1 MAGNS
6 QRKGAMRKTSKKGS
20 TVGSGGQRR
29 KGLEGRGP
37 TPKAEDR
44 KQHKAYKGAAKKTTR
59 TSGTAS
65 ATSVRSS
72 RATKAQL
79 DVVVGRNPVVE
90 ALRAKV
96 PAIALH
102 VATGIEYDER
112 VREALD
118 LASEQDLKI
127 LEVGKLQI
135 ERIAGVALHQGLAL
149 TVKPYK
155 YPDVEDVIGT
165 SKLIVALD
173 GVTDPRNL
181 GAVVRS
187 AAAFGAGAV
196 VLPER
201 RSTGMTAVAWRTSA
215 GAAARVPVA
224 RATNLNR
231 AIEGFKKAG
240 YFVIGLDA
248 DGEQSVSQAAS
259 NLGKSKVLL
268 VIGSEGKGLSRLV
281 AENCDVIASIPMT
294 SDTESLNASVAAG
307 IALYAIAQVQ

>member
-6 QRKGAMRKTSKKGS
+6 QRKGAIRKAGTKKGS
-20 TVGSGGQRR
+20 TIGSGGQRR

-44 KQHKAYKGAAKKTTR
+44 KQHKAYKGDKPIRNTK
-59 TSGTAS
+59 
-65 ATSVRSS
+65 ATSKP
-72 RATKAQL
+72 ATRERKPQM

-90 ALRAKV
+90 ALRAEV
-96 PAIALH
+96 PATILH
-102 VATGIEYDER
+102 VAIGIDADER

-118 LASEQDLKI
+118 LASAQGLSI
-127 LEVGKLQI
+127 MEVGKAQI

-149 TVKPYK
+149 TVKPYV
-155 YPDVEDVIGT
+155 YPESEEFIGNT
-165 SKLIVALD
+165 DLVVALD

-187 AAAFGAGAV
+187 AAAFGAAAV

-201 RSTGMTAVAWRTSA
+201 RSAGMTAVAWRTSA

-224 RATNLNR
+224 RAVNLTRTINK
-231 AIEGFKKAG
+231 FKKAG

-248 DGEQSVSQAAS
+248 EGDMTMAAAAADTRDDR
-259 NLGKSKVLL
+259 VLL

-281 AENCDVIASIPMT
+281 AEACDVVASIPMT
-294 SDTESLNASVAAG
+294 ADTESLNASVAAG
-307 IALYAIAQVQ
+307 IALYAIAESRNN

>member
-6 QRKGAMRKTSKKGS
+6 QRKGAMRKSSKKGS

-44 KQHKAYKGAAKKTTR
+44 KQHKAYKGGAKKATR
-59 TSGTAS
+59 SSGTAS
-65 ATSVRSS
+65 ATSVRTS

-96 PAIALH
+96 PAVALH
-102 VATGIEYDER
+102 VATGIDYDER

-149 TVKPYK
+149 TVKPYT
-155 YPDVEDVIGT
+155 YPDVEDVIGV

-231 AIEGFKKAG
+231 AIEKFKKAG

-248 DGEQSVSQAAS
+248 DGEQSVTEAAN
-259 NLGKSKVLL
+259 NLGRSKVLL

-294 SDTESLNASVAAG
+294 SETESLNASVAAG
-307 IALYAIAQVQ
+307 IALFAISSVQ

>member
-1 MAGNS
+1 M
-6 QRKGAMRKTSKKGS
+6 
-20 TVGSGGQRR
+20 
-29 KGLEGRGP
+29 
-37 TPKAEDR
+37 
-44 KQHKAYKGAAKKTTR
+44 
-59 TSGTAS
+59 
-65 ATSVRSS
+65 
-72 RATKAQL
+72 
-79 DVVVGRNPVVE
+79 VGRNPVVE

-96 PAIALH
+96 PAVALH
-102 VATGIEYDER
+102 VATGIEHDER
-112 VREALD
+112 IREALD
-118 LASEQDLKI
+118 LASEQGLNI

-149 TVKPYK
+149 TVKPYI
-155 YPDVEDVIGT
+155 YPEVEDVIGT

-224 RATNLNR
+224 RATNMNR
-231 AIEGFKKAG
+231 AIERFKKAG

-248 DGEQSVSQAAS
+248 DGEQSVLDAAK

-294 SDTESLNASVAAG
+294 RDTESLNASVAAG
-307 IALYAIAQVQ
+307 IALFAIANAQ

>member
-29 KGLEGRGP
+29 QGLEGRGP
-37 TPKAEDR
+37 TPKAADR
-44 KQHKAYKGAAKKTTR
+44 KQHKTYKGDAKKTTR
-59 TSGTAS
+59 SSGTAS

-102 VATGIEYDER
+102 VATGIEQDER
-112 VREALD
+112 IREALD
-118 LASEQDLKI
+118 LASEQGLNI
-127 LEVGKLQI
+127 LEVGKMQI
-135 ERIAGVALHQGLAL
+135 ERIAGVALHQGIAL
-149 TVKPYK
+149 TVKPYT
-155 YPDVEDVIGT
+155 YPDAEEVIGT

-173 GVTDPRNL
+173 GITDPRNL

-224 RATNLNR
+224 RATNLTR
-231 AIEGFKKAG
+231 TIEKFKKAG

-248 DGEQSVSQAAS
+248 DGEQNISQAAKS
-259 NLGKSKVLL
+259 LGKSKVLL

-281 AENCDVIASIPMT
+281 AENCDVIAFIPMT
-294 SDTESLNASVAAG
+294 GETESLNASVAAG
-307 IALYAIAQVQ
+307 IALFTIAQVQ